1 LIEIE
6 EYEMH
11 LIDNEIAE
19 NTRKNYLNTLRQL
32 DVFLK
37 SNNLILEKSSL
48 IKFKQF
54 LRDYEYKPK
63 KYYTMKTINQKLVSV
78 NVYLNWFKEEG
89 YIKEGLSVKLFKSQ
103 AVYHRESINESE
115 YKKLLKNCHDDEL
128 KLFMLTIGNT
138 GLRITEACALK
149 ASDLGQKIISVE
161 NKGKSRGI
169 AIPPFLKKL
178 LKKYVRENKIENE
191 IFFKNQRTYRAKLK
205 VLAGKA
211 KVNKDKVYPHAFRHY
226 FAKAFIDN
234 GGDATMLQQLM
245 GHKNILTT
253 TIYTNLDDNEL
264 SIQFARIKNI

>member
-1 LIEIE
+1 MIEIQ
-6 EYEMH
+6 EYEMY

-37 SNNLILEKSSL
+37 ANNFILEKTSL